1 MKVVIMNIRHI
12 VPHGGMTLIAQKL
25 GITRQAVSQALKAAK
40 PGNPIVQEAIKM
52 AQESGTVDTAKVL
65 AAIKAN

>member
-1 MKVVIMNIRHI
+1 MKVNTANIRHI

-40 PGNPIVQEAIKM
+40 PSNPIVQEAIKM
-52 AQESGTVDTAKVL
+52 AQESGAVDTARIL
-65 AAIKAN
+65 ASIRAV